1 MQSKNNQ
8 LHVLIIVNR
17 LHEWSQNFITREL
30 TELNEQGVRMHI
42 ASRKIVQRT
51 DLTEREKKLL
61 PLAVL
66 LPENP
71 FLPKFWMK
79 IVKTKLRYTG
89 GYLRA
94 WRALFSL
101 KHKPSKFFRSVVC
114 LFRAAVVADWAVS
127 QKINLIHAHFLTA
140 PGDTALYLSKITG
153 IPYGGTAHAM
163 DIYTDNS
170 GLVGKIANAAYL
182 STCTA
187 ANEQYLK
194 TLPGVH
200 PQKIRKLYHGIE
212 IRPEEPSPENHRPFT
227 FIAVGRMV
235 EKKGFKF
242 LIEACS
248 FLKKQGLDFQLN
260 FIGNGPLEEELKA
273 QAQSLGLADRLH
285 FKGMFPPNSMGEQYR
300 QADVLV
306 MPSIVDPSGDR
317 DGLPN
322 VCLEAMNHGLP
333 IVGSNVSGIPEGV
346 VHGENGWLVP
356 PGDSVK
362 LAEAMAE
369 AIQQNNLFEMKKA
382 ARRMAIENFSLK
394 NNIRALRRLME
405 STAPN
410 HQLTANS

>member
-1 MQSKNNQ
+1 MQNKNAD

-30 TELNEQGVRMHI
+30 TALNQQGLKMHI
-42 ASRKIVQRT
+42 ATRIIVRRD
-51 DLTEREKKLL
+51 DLTEQEKMLL
-61 PLAVL
+61 PFAFL

-71 FLPKFWMK
+71 FLPGFL
-79 IVKTKLRYTG
+79 IRHVKTKLHFFK

-94 WRALFSL
+94 WQALFLL

-114 LFRAAVVADWAVS
+114 LFRAASVAEWVVS

-140 PGDTALYLSKITG
+140 PGDTALYLSRITG

-170 GLVGKIANAAYL
+170 GLTGKIAHAAYL
-182 STCTA
+182 TTCTA
-187 ANEQYLK
+187 ANEIHLK
-194 TLPGVH
+194 SLPGVN
-200 PQKIRKLYHGIE
+200 PDKIHKLYHGIE
-212 IRPEEPSPENHRPFT
+212 IGQEEPRPENHQPFT

-248 FLKKQGLDFQLN
+248 LLQKQGLRFQLN
-260 FIGNGPLEEELKA
+260 FIGNGPLEKELKA
-273 QAQSLGLADRLH
+273 QMHFHHLSDCVY
-285 FKGMFPPNSMGEQYR
+285 FKGIIPPNNMGEQYQ

-306 MPSIVDPSGDR
+306 MPSVVEPSGDR

-322 VCLEAMNHGLP
+322 VCLEAMNYGLP
-333 IVGSNVSGIPEGV
+333 IIGSHVSGIPEGV
-346 VHGENGWLVP
+346 VHGKNGWLVP
-356 PGDSVK
+356 PGDVEK

-369 AIQQNNLFEMKKA
+369 AIQTNSLFDMKKA
-382 ARRMAIENFSLK
+382 VRRMVIENFSLE
-394 NNIRALRRLME
+394 NNIRALRQLME
-405 STAPN
+405 NAATLHSGR
-410 HQLTANS
+410 QE

>member
-1 MQSKNNQ
+1 MQSKDNH

-30 TELNEQGVRMHI
+30 TELNEQGVKMHI
-42 ASRKIVQRT
+42 ATRKIVQRD

-61 PLAVL
+61 PLAIL

-71 FLPKFWMK
+71 FSPKFLFQHL
-79 IVKTKLRYTG
+79 KTKLRYFT
-89 GYLRA
+89 GYLKA

-114 LFRAAVVADWAVS
+114 LFRAAAVAEWVVS

-153 IPYGGTAHAM
+153 IPFGGTAHAM

-187 ANEQYLK
+187 ANEQHLK
-194 TLPGVH
+194 ALPGVD

-212 IRPEEPSPENHRPFT
+212 IQPEEPSAENHKPFT

-235 EKKGFKF
+235 GKKGFKF
-242 LIEACS
+242 LIEACG
-248 FLKKQGLDFQLN
+248 FLKKQGLNFQLN

-285 FKGMFPPNSMGEQYR
+285 FKGMVPPNSMGEQYH

-333 IVGSNVSGIPEGV
+333 IIGSNVSGIPEGV
-346 VHGENGWLVP
+346 VPGKNGWLVP
-356 PGDSVK
+356 PGASTK

-369 AIQQNNLFEMKKA
+369 AIQTKNLFQMKNA
-382 ARRMAIENFSLK
+382 ARQMAIGHFSLE
-394 NNIRALRRLME
+394 NNIRALRQLME
-405 STAPN
+405 GVG
-410 HQLTANS
+410 